1 MGSAKHNSLTQRSPP
16 SHTGTERLRSHTHSW
31 PRGAQRVTVRARGL
45 GARATLGTI
54 LAAAAFMNR
63 FLCAGPYL
71 PQGPEQHGSCGEG
84 DSPTVTRG
92 ASGLP
97 GAFTASHLLP
107 EGVICRMIEATG
119 GPKGRVPPPP
129 STCVPLY
136 PPGLGSG
143 GGGATPAGPGGAVTA
158 SSGFPHLFP
167 GAGDLL
173 TWGGWGPRV
182 PGEEVGEHHPSLEID
197 GPMVPEQ
204 WLSQEGTFPF
214 IPFPAA
220 SATRG

>member
-1 MGSAKHNSLTQRSPP
+1 MSHSGNNPGSCCIYEPLLVCGTLSPTRSRATRKLRGGGLPHGHWGSLWAPGSIYSLPP
-16 SHTGTERLRSHTHSW
+16 P
-31 PRGAQRVTVRARGL
+31 PRGCYLQNDRGH
-45 GARATLGTI
+45 RGT
-54 LAAAAFMNR
+54 
-63 FLCAGPYL
+63 
-71 PQGPEQHGSCGEG
+71 
-84 DSPTVTRG
+84 
-92 ASGLP
+92 
-97 GAFTASHLLP
+97 
-107 EGVICRMIEATG
+107 
-119 GPKGRVPPPP
+119 KGQSTPPPP

-182 PGEEVGEHHPSLEID
+182 PGEGVGEYHPSLEID